1 MILPAITQKTAC
13 NLPIE
18 GLKIVSIDSEVT
30 NDKVLSAVSID
41 FPNMSLDID
50 TDDVAT
56 FSGK

>member
-1 MILPAITQKTAC
+1 MILPAITQKPAC

-18 GLKIVSIDSEVT
+18 DLKIVSIDSEVA

-41 FPNMSLDID
+41 FPNMSIDID

>member
-1 MILPAITQKTAC
+1 MILPAISQKPGC

-41 FPNMSLDID
+41 FPNLSIDID

>member
-1 MILPAITQKTAC
+1 MVLPAITQKPAC

-30 NDKVLSAVSID
+30 KDKVLSAVSID
-41 FPNMSLDID
+41 FPNMSIDID